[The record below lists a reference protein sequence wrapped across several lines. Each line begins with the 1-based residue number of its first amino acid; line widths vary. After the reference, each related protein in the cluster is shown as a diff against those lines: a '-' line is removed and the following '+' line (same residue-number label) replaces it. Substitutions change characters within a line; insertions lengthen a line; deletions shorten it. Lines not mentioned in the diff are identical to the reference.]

1 MMILNILHKSGLRQ
15 ILFFALI
22 MFGYSS
28 IAQQR
33 ALPKGSLFII
43 GGGSRSPE
51 LLQKLI
57 KTANLSS
64 KDYMIVL
71 PMSSGDPVASFN
83 AIKEELSSQAE
94 NNIGYLNFTAE
105 SANNK
110 QLLDSLSGAK
120 LIFITGGDQ
129 SRFMKVVLNTPI
141 YKAIHQAYN
150 KGATV
155 AGTSAGAAVMSKYM
169 ITGNQLA
176 GDTIYRE
183 TFNKLV
189 DKNIE
194 FEQGLGLLNS
204 VIIDQHFIKRSRFNR
219 LLSALAAHPTFDCVG
234 IDEATA
240 IIVKG
245 KKIEVAGDSQVLRI
259 ANPENLKITK
269 TGHIKMESLHF
280 NLFTEGDVFYL
291 K

>member
-1 MMILNILHKSGLRQ
+1 MMVLNILEKARLKQ
-15 ILFFALI
+15 VFVFAL
-22 MFGYSS
+22 MLCSYSS
-28 IAQQR
+28 IAQQKTS
-33 ALPKGSLFII
+33 PKGSLFII

-51 LLQKLI
+51 LVQKLI
-57 KTANLSS
+57 KTANLGP

-71 PMSSGDPVASFN
+71 PMSSGDPIGSFN
-83 AIKEELSSQAE
+83 AIKEELSAQAA
-94 NNIGYLNFTAE
+94 NSIGYLNFNAE
-105 SANNK
+105 SAGNK

-150 KGATV
+150 NGATV

-169 ITGNQLA
+169 ITGSQLV
-176 GDTIYRE
+176 GDTTYRE

-194 FEQGLGLLNS
+194 FEQGLDLLTS

-234 IDEATA
+234 IDEGTA
-240 IIVKG
+240 IIVQG
-245 KKIEVAGDSQVLRI
+245 KKIEVAGVSQVLRI
-259 ANPENLKITK
+259 ADPKNLKTTK
-269 TGHIKMESLHF
+269 TGHIKMESLRF
-280 NLFTEGDVFYL
+280 NMFTKGDVFYV

>member
-1 MMILNILHKSGLRQ
+1 MILNILHNAALRQ
-15 ILFFALI
+15 ILVLVLMLFT
-22 MFGYSS
+22 YSS
-28 IAQQR
+28 IAQQKT
-33 ALPKGSLFII
+33 LPKGSLFII

-57 KTANLSS
+57 KTANLSP

-71 PMSSGDPVASFN
+71 PMSSGDPAASFD
-83 AIKEELSSQAE
+83 AIKEELSAQAA
-94 NNIGYLNFTAE
+94 NSIGYLNFTQE

-110 QLLDSLSGAK
+110 QLLDSLAGAK

-129 SRFMKVVLNTPI
+129 SRFMKVVINTPI
-141 YKAIHQAYN
+141 FKAIHQAYN
-150 KGATV
+150 NGGTV

-169 ITGNQLA
+169 ITGSQLV
-176 GDTIYRE
+176 GDTTYRE
-183 TFNKLV
+183 TFNKLM
-189 DKNIE
+189 DKNIA
-194 FEQGLGLLNS
+194 FEQGLGLLTS

-219 LLSALAAHPTFDCVG
+219 LLSALAAHPTFDCIG
-234 IDEATA
+234 IDEGTA

-259 ANPENLKITK
+259 ADPKHLKTTK
-269 TGHIKMESLHF
+269 TGHIKMESLSF
-280 NLFTEGDVFYL
+280 NMFTEGDVFYV

>member
-1 MMILNILHKSGLRQ
+1 MILNILHKAALRQ
-15 ILFFALI
+15 SLVLVLMLFS
-22 MFGYSS
+22 YSS
-28 IAQQR
+28 IAQQK

-57 KTANLSS
+57 KTANLSP

-71 PMSSGDPVASFN
+71 PMSSGDPAASFD
-83 AIKEELSSQAE
+83 AIKEELSVQAA
-94 NNIGYLNFTAE
+94 NSIGYLNFTQE

-110 QLLDSLSGAK
+110 QLLDSLAGAK

-141 YKAIHQAYN
+141 FKAIHQAYN
-150 KGATV
+150 NGATV

-169 ITGNQLA
+169 ITGSQLV
-176 GDTIYRE
+176 GDTTYRE
-183 TFNKLV
+183 TFNKLM
-189 DKNIE
+189 DKNIV
-194 FEQGLGLLNS
+194 FEQGLGLLTS

-219 LLSALAAHPTFDCVG
+219 LLSALAAHPTFDCIG
-234 IDEATA
+234 IDEGTA

-259 ANPENLKITK
+259 ADPKHLKITK
-269 TGHIKMESLHF
+269 TGHIKMKSLSF
-280 NLFTEGDVFYL
+280 NMFTEGDVFYV

>member
-1 MMILNILHKSGLRQ
+1 MMILNILHKAALRQ
-15 ILFFALI
+15 SLVLVLMLFS
-22 MFGYSS
+22 YSS
-28 IAQQR
+28 IAQQK

-57 KTANLSS
+57 KTANLSP

-71 PMSSGDPVASFN
+71 PMSSGDPAASFD
-83 AIKEELSSQAE
+83 AIKEELSVQAA
-94 NNIGYLNFTAE
+94 NSIGYLNFTQE

-110 QLLDSLSGAK
+110 QLLDSLAGAK

-141 YKAIHQAYN
+141 FKAIHQAYN
-150 KGATV
+150 NGATV

-169 ITGNQLA
+169 ITGSQLV
-176 GDTIYRE
+176 GDTTYRE
-183 TFNKLV
+183 TFNKLM
-189 DKNIE
+189 DKNIV
-194 FEQGLGLLNS
+194 FEQGLGLLTS

-219 LLSALAAHPTFDCVG
+219 LLSALAAHPTFDCIG
-234 IDEATA
+234 IDEGTA

-259 ANPENLKITK
+259 ADPKHLKITK
-269 TGHIKMESLHF
+269 TGHIKMKSLSF
-280 NLFTEGDVFYL
+280 NMFTEGDVFYV

>member
-15 ILFFALI
+15 ILFFAL
-22 MFGYSS
+22 MLFAYSS

-33 ALPKGSLFII
+33 SLPKGSLFII

-94 NNIGYLNFTAE
+94 NSIGYLNFTTE

-110 QLLDSLSGAK
+110 KLLDSLSGAK

-176 GDTIYRE
+176 GDTTYRE
-183 TFNKLV
+183 TFNKLI

-194 FEQGLGLLNS
+194 FEQGLGLLTS

-234 IDEATA
+234 IDEGTA

-259 ANPENLKITK
+259 ADPENLKVTE
-269 TGHIKMESLHF
+269 TGHIKMESLRF
-280 NLFTEGDVFYL
+280 NMFTEGDVFYV